1 MEQPSAPALEAPAG
15 PAGRGVDIDPAAL
28 ARLRRQLDQSG
39 RPAPWLHGEIARRMA
54 ERLPLIRLQP
64 RNVLDWCSQAGA
76 SQALLAQQYPK
87 ARRMAV
93 DSLGQPQPD
102 AARSGAWW
110 RRLTGERAAPA
121 ASGLPPADLLW
132 SNMTLHWVDDLG
144 ELFARWQAATAVD
157 GFLMFS
163 CLGPDTLR
171 ELRAAYRGAG
181 FGSPGSRLVD
191 MHDIGDAL
199 VHAGFADP
207 VMDMEQLT
215 LTWDSAQAMLDELR
229 SLGRNTDPQRHA
241 GLRTPRWHAALLER
255 LDAELRRPDGR
266 LHLTFEVIYGHAF
279 RPPAKA
285 RVAAQTAIS
294 LGDMREMTRRRN
306 PQGPR

>member
-1 MEQPSAPALEAPAG
+1 MEQPPAPALETPAG

-28 ARLRRQLDQSG
+28 ARLRRRLDQAE

-54 ERLPLIRLQP
+54 DRLPLIRLQP
-64 RNVLDWCSQAGA
+64 QSVLDWWSQAGG

-87 ARRMAV
+87 ARRLAV
-93 DSLGQPQPD
+93 DSLGQPLPD
-102 AARSGAWW
+102 AVRPGSWW
-110 RRLTGERAAPA
+110 RRLTGERVA
-121 ASGLPPADLLW
+121 ASVPELPPADLLW

-144 ELFARWQAATAVD
+144 ALFARWHAATAVD

-163 CLGPDTLR
+163 CFGPDTLR
-171 ELRAAYRGAG
+171 ELHGIYRSAG

-229 SLGRNTDPQRHA
+229 SLGRNTDPRRHA

-255 LDAELRRPDGR
+255 LEADLRQPDGR
-266 LHLTFEVIYGHAF
+266 LHLSFEVIYGHAF
-279 RPPAKA
+279 RPPARA
-285 RVAAQTAIS
+285 RIAAQTEIS

-306 PQGPR
+306 P